1 VTPLDRWLVRIEKA
15 GIVLALSVMVG
26 LSFLQV
32 ILRLFFST
40 SLLWADTFLRHLVL
54 WAGLLGACV
63 AASQGGHFAI
73 DVLKKVLPGR
83 LLRPLSALTNA
94 LAAAI
99 LFVLSRSAWS
109 YFLDDLQTGSVLFSL
124 GTLQVPSAWMT
135 VIIPAGFILLAVHFT
150 LRISSKEP

>member
-1 VTPLDRWLVRIEKA
+1 MTALDRFLVRVEKA

-32 ILRLFFST
+32 ILRLLFST
-40 SLLWADTFLRHLVL
+40 SILWADTFLRHLVL

-73 DVLKKVLPGR
+73 DILKNLLPGKF
-83 LLRPLSALTNA
+83 LRPITCLTNA

-99 LFVLSRSAWS
+99 LFVLARSAWA
-109 YFLDDLQTGSVLFSL
+109 YFKDDLQVRSILFSL
-124 GTLQVPSAWMT
+124 GSFEVPSAWMT
-135 VIIPAGFILLAVHFT
+135 VIIPVGFFLLAAHFT
-150 LRISSKEP
+150 LRIFSKE